1 MEAKIEAF
9 QAKLAA
15 QRSVRVEQAAAAAA
29 GAAEAAAEA
38 AAKAKAAAAAAEA
51 EAAAAAAAAAAAEAG
66 SGAAAAVEGDVE
78 DKIEAF
84 QAKLAAL
91 QRSVREAQGG
101 AAPDAE
107 QPKAGDE

>member
-15 QRSVRVEQAAAAAA
+15 QRSIREGQAAVAAAAAA
-29 GAAEAAAEA
+29 GAAEAAA
-38 AAKAKAAAAAAEA
+38 KTKAAAAEA
-51 EAAAAAAAAAAAEAG
+51 EAAAAAAATAAEAAAAEAG

-101 AAPDAE
+101 GAAPDAE
-107 QPKAGDE
+107 QP